1 MWRVLNLEG
10 KKIGRRGKKKK
21 VENVLCCG
29 LNFKVGEFL
38 NSRRHPSLQSE
49 AHYSCFK
56 WSYFLGFGEGV
67 GGLRFN
73 LCHQ

>member
-1 MWRVLNLEG
+1 MWRVLKLEG
-10 KKIGRRGKKKK
+10 RKIGRRGKKK

-49 AHYSCFK
+49 
-56 WSYFLGFGEGV
+56 SYFLGFGEGV

-73 LCHQ
+73 LIHQ